1 MLIIKNRKFLYSV
14 AALIGSIVG
23 VGIFGIPFAFAKAGF
38 WVGLVFLIV
47 LGLITLLIDLLYGE
61 VVLRTNS
68 QHQLAGYT
76 GLYLGQVFKKIIF
89 FSAAFTSYVALLA
102 YIIISGEL
110 LVNVF
115 SFWQFNPDTYSYVFY
130 LFFSILILFGIKR
143 ISWLELTLTALFIG
157 VIVIVFISGFGKIN
171 SANFQIT
178 NSYYWF
184 LPYGIVLFA
193 FAGLSGVPIQREIL
207 IGQEKLLKKSI
218 IWAMIIVSLLY
229 FVFALTVVGISGETT
244 TPDAIKGLY
253 EFLGDKI
260 IFLGSLFGVLAVG
273 TSYLMLGTALS
284 EIFQYDYA
292 IKRGI
297 SWALVVIPPMIF
309 FSGGIR
315 TFIDIIGLAG
325 AVALALEMAVL
336 VLVYMKAKKHGT
348 RIPEYS
354 LKISKF
360 FLYFVILIFLTGIGY
375 ALTN

>member
-1 MLIIKNRKFLYSV
+1 MAMLIIKNRKFLYSV

-178 NSYYWF
+178 N
-184 LPYGIVLFA
+184 L
-193 FAGLSGVPIQREIL
+193 
-207 IGQEKLLKKSI
+207 
-218 IWAMIIVSLLY
+218 
-229 FVFALTVVGISGETT
+229 
-244 TPDAIKGLY
+244 
-253 EFLGDKI
+253 
-260 IFLGSLFGVLAVG
+260 
-273 TSYLMLGTALS
+273 
-284 EIFQYDYA
+284 
-292 IKRGI
+292 
-297 SWALVVIPPMIF
+297 
-309 FSGGIR
+309 
-315 TFIDIIGLAG
+315 
-325 AVALALEMAVL
+325 
-336 VLVYMKAKKHGT
+336 
-348 RIPEYS
+348 
-354 LKISKF
+354 
-360 FLYFVILIFLTGIGY
+360 
-375 ALTN
+375 